1 MARAWNVAGGT
12 ATAVAA
18 AALVVG
24 LVSST
29 PAYSSPSVGAGPIV
43 SPTPT
48 DSTPTPT
55 VTPTPTPTPTTTV
68 PPADDLLRPDV
79 VALRAQNLSIQVRS
93 SSDRRLRFS
102 SSLGNIGSGP
112 LEVRPNKNQPC
123 PAGEHNSTQVI
134 YRDANGNGKYNF
146 RRDTGLS
153 RHRAGCMIF
162 HPFHDHWHFK
172 ASARYTLL
180 KPGAAD
186 PVVVSARRKV
196 SFCLRDTSRVPAWMG
211 SWDYPLSYGSCSR
224 RAPQGITVGWMDV
237 YQSFLA
243 GQYLPLP
250 KKLENGVYC
259 LHTVVDPLD
268 QLVESNNENNSS
280 MRELAIRGNRVA
292 QRPITHCG

>member
-24 LVSST
+24 LVAST
-29 PAYSSPSVGAGPIV
+29 PAYSSPSVGTGPTV
-43 SPTPT
+43 APTPT
-48 DSTPTPT
+48 DTATPTPT
-55 VTPTPTPTPTTTV
+55 PTATPTPTTTV

-93 SSDRRLRFS
+93 ANDRRLRFS
-102 SSLGNIGSGP
+102 SSLGNIGLGP

-123 PAGEHNSTQVI
+123 PVGEHNSTQVI
-134 YRDANGNGKYNF
+134 YRDANGNGKYNA

-180 KPGAAD
+180 KPGAAE
-186 PVVVSARRKV
+186 PVIVSARRKV
-196 SFCLRDTSRVPAWMG
+196 SFCLRDTARVPAWMG
-211 SWDYPLSYGSCSR
+211 NWDYPLKYGSCAR
-224 RAPQGITVGWMDV
+224 RTPQGISVGWMDV

-268 QLVESNNENNSS
+268 QLVESNNDNNSS
-280 MRELAIRGNRVA
+280 MRELAIRGNRAV
-292 QRPITHCG
+292 QRPISLCR